1 MQTTTINLE
10 SRSINEERERIEVEI
25 KERKNNE
32 IMSSK
37 LLSCELWH
45 TQHKLRF
52 VWITPTADKRAE
64 NNYDQKQTSLIACVN
79 KEMVKI
85 NGLQPADTPKIIWPK
100 NAHTAR

>member
-52 VWITPTADKRAE
+52 V
-64 NNYDQKQTSLIACVN
+64 
-79 KEMVKI
+79 
-85 NGLQPADTPKIIWPK
+85 
-100 NAHTAR
+100 